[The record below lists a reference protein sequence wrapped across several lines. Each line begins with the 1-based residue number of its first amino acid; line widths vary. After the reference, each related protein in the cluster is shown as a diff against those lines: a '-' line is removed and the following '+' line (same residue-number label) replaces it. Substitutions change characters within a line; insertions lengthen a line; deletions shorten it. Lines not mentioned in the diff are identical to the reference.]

1 MTIPYSGS
9 PSCRL
14 LYLLWPCLLRLLL
27 TRWAS
32 LLPPEHEQPS
42 ELQLLLQ
49 ELAPP
54 PAACADLHDAKA
66 EGEAEEAEEEAEE
79 AEEAEAAEAAEEA
92 EAAEVAEEAEV
103 VGRVASAE
111 VLAGAA
117 AGDAAGSE
125 GGCSHGRASVPAVK
139 TVTDEGEEDEAALH
153 SRITSLFEQLLVV
166 H

>member
-1 MTIPYSGS
+1 MLGCDYSLLWVS
-9 PSCRL
+9 SCRL
-14 LYLLWPCLLRLLL
+14 LHLLWPCLLRLLL

-54 PAACADLHDAKA
+54 PAASAEHFDDAKA
-66 EGEAEEAEEEAEE
+66 EGEAVEAEEEAEE
-79 AEEAEAAEAAEEA
+79 
-92 EAAEVAEEAEV
+92 AEEAEV

-125 GGCSHGRASVPAVK
+125 GGCSHGRALVPAVK

>member
-1 MTIPYSGS
+1 MLGCDYS
-9 PSCRL
+9 
-14 LYLLWPCLLRLLL
+14 LLWVSLLPPAILAIASLLRLLL

-32 LLPPEHEQPS
+32 LLPPEREQPS

-54 PAACADLHDAKA
+54 PAACAGKA
-66 EGEAEEAEEEAEE
+66 EGEAEEAEEEAGE
-79 AEEAEAAEAAEEA
+79 
-92 EAAEVAEEAEV
+92 AEEAEV

>member
-1 MTIPYSGS
+1 MAS
-9 PSCRL
+9 
-14 LYLLWPCLLRLLL
+14 LLRLLL

-32 LLPPEHEQPS
+32 LLPPEREQPS

-54 PAACADLHDAKA
+54 PAACAGKA
-66 EGEAEEAEEEAEE
+66 EGEAEEAEEEAGD
-79 AEEAEAAEAAEEA
+79 AEA
-92 EAAEVAEEAEV
+92 AEEAEV

>member
-1 MTIPYSGS
+1 MLGCDYSLLWVS
-9 PSCRL
+9 SCRL

-54 PAACADLHDAKA
+54 PAACAEHLHDAKA

-79 AEEAEAAEAAEEA
+79 AEEAEAAEAAE
-92 EAAEVAEEAEV
+92 AAEEEAMV
-103 VGRVASAE
+103 RRL
-111 VLAGAA
+111 LALRQYIEMR
-117 AGDAAGSE
+117 SE
-125 GGCSHGRASVPAVK
+125 MRRERAPKV
-139 TVTDEGEEDEAALH
+139 
-153 SRITSLFEQLLVV
+153 
-166 H
+166 

>member
-1 MTIPYSGS
+1 M
-9 PSCRL
+9 
-14 LYLLWPCLLRLLL
+14 
-27 TRWAS
+27 
-32 LLPPEHEQPS
+32 PPEREQPS

-54 PAACADLHDAKA
+54 PAACAGKA
-66 EGEAEEAEEEAEE
+66 EGEAEEAAEA
-79 AEEAEAAEAAEEA
+79 AGEAEAAEA
-92 EAAEVAEEAEV
+92 AEEAEV

>member
-54 PAACADLHDAKA
+54 PAACAGKA

-79 AEEAEAAEAAEEA
+79 AEEA

>member
-1 MTIPYSGS
+1 MAS
-9 PSCRL
+9 
-14 LYLLWPCLLRLLL
+14 LLRLLL

-32 LLPPEHEQPS
+32 LLPPEREQPS

-54 PAACADLHDAKA
+54 PAACAGKA
-66 EGEAEEAEEEAEE
+66 EGEAEEAEEEAEAAE
-79 AEEAEAAEAAEEA
+79 AAGAAEAAEA
-92 EAAEVAEEAEV
+92 AEEAEV

>member
-1 MTIPYSGS
+1 MAS
-9 PSCRL
+9 
-14 LYLLWPCLLRLLL
+14 LLRLLL

-32 LLPPEHEQPS
+32 LLPPEREQPS

-54 PAACADLHDAKA
+54 PAACAGKA
-66 EGEAEEAEEEAEE
+66 EGEAEEAEEEAGD
-79 AEEAEAAEAAEEA
+79 AEAAEA
-92 EAAEVAEEAEV
+92 AEEAEV

>member
-1 MTIPYSGS
+1 M
-9 PSCRL
+9 
-14 LYLLWPCLLRLLL
+14 
-27 TRWAS
+27 
-32 LLPPEHEQPS
+32 PPEREQPS

-54 PAACADLHDAKA
+54 PAASAEHFDDSKA
-66 EGEAEEAEEEAEE
+66 EGEAEEAEEEAG
-79 AEEAEAAEAAEEA
+79 EAEAAEA
-92 EAAEVAEEAEV
+92 AEEAEV

>member
-1 MTIPYSGS
+1 MLGCDYS
-9 PSCRL
+9 
-14 LYLLWPCLLRLLL
+14 LLWVSLLPPAILAMASLLRLLL

-32 LLPPEHEQPS
+32 LLPPEREQPS

-54 PAACADLHDAKA
+54 PAACAEHLYDAKA

-79 AEEAEAAEAAEEA
+79 AEEAEAAEAAE
-92 EAAEVAEEAEV
+92 VTEEAEG

>member
-66 EGEAEEAEEEAEE
+66 EGEAEEAEEEAGE
-79 AEEAEAAEAAEEA
+79 AEE
-92 EAAEVAEEAEV
+92 AEEAEV

-139 TVTDEGEEDEAALH
+139 TVTDEGEEDEAVLH

>member
-1 MTIPYSGS
+1 M
-9 PSCRL
+9 
-14 LYLLWPCLLRLLL
+14 
-27 TRWAS
+27 
-32 LLPPEHEQPS
+32 PPEREQPS

-54 PAACADLHDAKA
+54 PAACAGKA

-79 AEEAEAAEAAEEA
+79 EAGEAEAAEA
-92 EAAEVAEEAEV
+92 AEEAEV

>member
-1 MTIPYSGS
+1 MF
-9 PSCRL
+9 
-14 LYLLWPCLLRLLL
+14 WPCLLRLLL

-54 PAACADLHDAKA
+54 PAASAEHFDDAKA

-79 AEEAEAAEAAEEA
+79 AEEAEAAD
-92 EAAEVAEEAEV
+92 AAEVTEEAEV

-125 GGCSHGRASVPAVK
+125 GGCSHGRALVPAVK

>member
-1 MTIPYSGS
+1 M
-9 PSCRL
+9 
-14 LYLLWPCLLRLLL
+14 LWPCLLRLLL

-32 LLPPEHEQPS
+32 LLPPTHEQPS

-54 PAACADLHDAKA
+54 PAACAGKA
-66 EGEAEEAEEEAEE
+66 EGEAEEAEEEAGD
-79 AEEAEAAEAAEEA
+79 AEAAEA
-92 EAAEVAEEAEV
+92 AEEAEV

>member
-1 MTIPYSGS
+1 MAS
-9 PSCRL
+9 
-14 LYLLWPCLLRLLL
+14 LLRLLL

-32 LLPPEHEQPS
+32 LLPPEREQPS

-54 PAACADLHDAKA
+54 PAACAGKA
-66 EGEAEEAEEEAEE
+66 EGEAEEAEEEAG
-79 AEEAEAAEAAEEA
+79 EAEAAEA
-92 EAAEVAEEAEV
+92 AEEAEV

-125 GGCSHGRASVPAVK
+125 GGCSHGHASVPAVK

>member
-1 MTIPYSGS
+1 MLGCDYS
-9 PSCRL
+9 
-14 LYLLWPCLLRLLL
+14 LLWVSLLPPAILAIASLLRLLL

-32 LLPPEHEQPS
+32 LIPPEHEQPS

-54 PAACADLHDAKA
+54 PAACAGKA
-66 EGEAEEAEEEAEE
+66 EGEAEEAEEEAGE
-79 AEEAEAAEAAEEA
+79 
-92 EAAEVAEEAEV
+92 AEEAEV

>member
-1 MTIPYSGS
+1 MAS
-9 PSCRL
+9 
-14 LYLLWPCLLRLLL
+14 LLRLLL

-32 LLPPEHEQPS
+32 LLPPEREQPS
-42 ELQLLLQ
+42 QLQLLLQ

-54 PAACADLHDAKA
+54 PAACAGKA
-66 EGEAEEAEEEAEE
+66 EGEAEE
-79 AEEAEAAEAAEEA
+79 AEEA

>member
-1 MTIPYSGS
+1 MLGCDYS
-9 PSCRL
+9 
-14 LYLLWPCLLRLLL
+14 LLWVSLLPPAILAIASLLRLLL

-32 LLPPEHEQPS
+32 LLPPEREQPS

-54 PAACADLHDAKA
+54 PAACAGKA
-66 EGEAEEAEEEAEE
+66 EGE
-79 AEEAEAAEAAEEA
+79 
-92 EAAEVAEEAEV
+92 AEEAEV

-125 GGCSHGRASVPAVK
+125 GGCSHGRTSVPAVK

>member
-1 MTIPYSGS
+1 MLGCDYS
-9 PSCRL
+9 
-14 LYLLWPCLLRLLL
+14 LLWVSLLPPAILAIASLLRLLL

-32 LLPPEHEQPS
+32 LLPPTHEQPS

-54 PAACADLHDAKA
+54 PAACAGKA
-66 EGEAEEAEEEAEE
+66 EGEAEEAEEEAGE
-79 AEEAEAAEAAEEA
+79 
-92 EAAEVAEEAEV
+92 AEEAEV

>member
-1 MTIPYSGS
+1 MAS
-9 PSCRL
+9 
-14 LYLLWPCLLRLLL
+14 LLRLLL

-32 LLPPEHEQPS
+32 LLPPEREQPS

-54 PAACADLHDAKA
+54 PAACAGKA
-66 EGEAEEAEEEAEE
+66 EGEAEEAEEEAG
-79 AEEAEAAEAAEEA
+79 EAEAAEA
-92 EAAEVAEEAEV
+92 AEEAEV

-125 GGCSHGRASVPAVK
+125 GGCSHGRPSVPAVE

>member
-1 MTIPYSGS
+1 MAS
-9 PSCRL
+9 
-14 LYLLWPCLLRLLL
+14 LLRLLL

-32 LLPPEHEQPS
+32 LLPPEREQPS
-42 ELQLLLQ
+42 QLQLLLQ

-54 PAACADLHDAKA
+54 PAACAGKA
-66 EGEAEEAEEEAEE
+66 EGEAEE
-79 AEEAEAAEAAEEA
+79 AEEA

-111 VLAGAA
+111 VLAGAS

>member
-1 MTIPYSGS
+1 M
-9 PSCRL
+9 
-14 LYLLWPCLLRLLL
+14 
-27 TRWAS
+27 
-32 LLPPEHEQPS
+32 PPEREQPS

-79 AEEAEAAEAAEEA
+79 AEEA

>member
-54 PAACADLHDAKA
+54 PAACAGKA
-66 EGEAEEAEEEAEE
+66 E
-79 AEEAEAAEAAEEA
+79 AEEAEAAEEAGAAGAAEA
-92 EAAEVAEEAEV
+92 AEEAEV

>member
-1 MTIPYSGS
+1 M
-9 PSCRL
+9 
-14 LYLLWPCLLRLLL
+14 
-27 TRWAS
+27 
-32 LLPPEHEQPS
+32 PPEREQPS

-54 PAACADLHDAKA
+54 PAACAGKA
-66 EGEAEEAEEEAEE
+66 EGEAEEAEEEAG
-79 AEEAEAAEAAEEA
+79 EAEAAEAAGEA
-92 EAAEVAEEAEV
+92 EAAEAAEEAEV

>member
-1 MTIPYSGS
+1 MLGCDYS
-9 PSCRL
+9 
-14 LYLLWPCLLRLLL
+14 LLWVSLLPPAILAMASLLRLLL

-32 LLPPEHEQPS
+32 LLPPEREQPS

-54 PAACADLHDAKA
+54 PAACAGKA
-66 EGEAEEAEEEAEE
+66 EGEAEEAEEEAGD
-79 AEEAEAAEAAEEA
+79 AEAAEA
-92 EAAEVAEEAEV
+92 AEEAEV

>member
-1 MTIPYSGS
+1 M
-9 PSCRL
+9 
-14 LYLLWPCLLRLLL
+14 
-27 TRWAS
+27 
-32 LLPPEHEQPS
+32 PPEREQPS

-54 PAACADLHDAKA
+54 PAACAGKA
-66 EGEAEEAEEEAEE
+66 EGEAEEAEEEAGE
-79 AEEAEAAEAAEEA
+79 AEE
-92 EAAEVAEEAEV
+92 AEEAEV

-117 AGDAAGSE
+117 AGDAACSE

>member
-1 MTIPYSGS
+1 MAS
-9 PSCRL
+9 
-14 LYLLWPCLLRLLL
+14 LLRLLL

-32 LLPPEHEQPS
+32 LLPPEREQPS
-42 ELQLLLQ
+42 QLQLLLQ

-54 PAACADLHDAKA
+54 PAACAGKA
-66 EGEAEEAEEEAEE
+66 EGEAEEAEEEAGE
-79 AEEAEAAEAAEEA
+79 AEEAGGAAEAEEAEEA

-111 VLAGAA
+111 VLAGAS